1 MTAPSF
7 AAPAVVGLGLVIP
20 LSHAPA
26 TVLVELSDWMGE
38 QLAAVD
44 DPDEF
49 VLGVIL
55 ESADDSTLLRYVKSN
70 GYLVLNDV
78 QMPDFLTDWQA
89 VERFVISPADRRA
102 WEEVVGLAER
112 CRHEPLTFLRFVGD

>member
-1 MTAPSF
+1 M
-7 AAPAVVGLGLVIP
+7 LP

-26 TVLVELSDWMGE
+26 TVLVELSDWTGE
-38 QLAAVD
+38 QIAAVD
-44 DPDEF
+44 DPEEF

-55 ESADDSTLLRYVKSN
+55 EAASGSTLLRYVKSN

-78 QMPDFLTDWQA
+78 QMPDFLGDWRA

-102 WEEVVGLAER
+102 WEGVLDLAER
-112 CRHEPLTFLRFVGD
+112 CRAEPLLFLRFIGD